1 MFFLQNRQQ
10 QSRLSADCRSPLRV
24 TLAKLLCCGSIA
36 VTIILMPQ
44 PSATADDQTNA
55 APQTSDSQSLATGN
69 AVPLAKPSPKPKDVP
84 ADGKTADKTDA
95 ATVDVADTDSE
106 PTAKPAESSSESPA
120 EPTAEFLAK
129 IEGISQYQLSNGVN
143 VLLFPDPSKEVVTV
157 NMTVFVGSRHEG
169 YGEAGMAHLL
179 EHMLFK
185 GTPTHPE
192 IPKLLKD
199 RGARM
204 NGTTWVDRT
213 NYYETLPATDDNLKF
228 AINLEADRLVNSY
241 IRGEDLESEMT
252 VVRNEFESGENSPI
266 RILMQ
271 RVQSAAY
278 DWHNYGKST
287 IGNRSDI
294 ERVPVIKLRRFY
306 KKFYRPDNILVIVAG
321 KFEPETALRYCEES
335 FGQLTIPDTPI
346 DQTYTTE
353 PAQDGERTVVLRRGG
368 DVQFAATAY
377 HIPAGGHPDYAAAK
391 ALVYILGDEPS
402 GRLYKQMVK
411 QEIASNVYT
420 LAFAFAEPG
429 LFMSIAEVSADKS
442 IETARQT
449 LIDLMERSFEE
460 EPITDVELERAK
472 TQILKAR
479 ELEANNTDQL
489 AVSLSDW
496 AAQGDWRLYFLY
508 RDAVENLT
516 VDDVNRVAKTYFR
529 QTNRTVGLF
538 IPSETT
544 DRVTIPESP
553 DITSVVQNYVG
564 REEVSAGES
573 FDPSPD
579 VIESRTVRG
588 QLIDGID
595 YALLPKKSRGEAVNL
610 RLTLR
615 FGTEQS
621 LQGKVAAVEML
632 GILMNRGTDSLS
644 YEALQDE
651 LNRLRTEMSISST
664 IGLLQVTIKTKREHL
679 QRVSEILRDI
689 LHHPTLSPE
698 ELDVLKRQIVV
709 GLQQSATEPQGV
721 APRFVRRQLSPFD
734 KDHVWYVPTIDEE
747 IEMYQGV
754 TAEQIREVYETF
766 IGLKDGEFTA
776 VGDFEVETLVDQFKS
791 ALSGL
796 TTDEPFKRVGRPANV
811 GVAGVNET
819 LQIDDKAN
827 AFYYASK
834 QIDLSDTSEDYA
846 PLVLGN
852 YILGAGAL
860 SSRLGDRVR
869 QQEGLSYT
877 VRSVLASRSMDNRV
891 DLTVYAITNPDNKD
905 KLIDVIA
912 EEMQILLDEGIT
924 DKELADAKDAFL
936 QSARVSRTSDGQLA
950 GELLS
955 HLFLGRTMAFTEQFE
970 QRIES
975 ATVEQVNE
983 SLRKHVDID
992 RLVGAIAGDFK

>member
-1 MFFLQNRQQ
+1 MFFQYVQQPQLRQ
-10 QSRLSADCRSPLRV
+10 PLAV
-24 TLAKLLCCGSIA
+24 LCFA
-36 VTIILMPQ
+36 FAATKFFMPQ
-44 PSATADDQTNA
+44 TFATADDLNPATKKMSDESETSVAVSA
-55 APQTSDSQSLATGN
+55 AKS
-69 AVPLAKPSPKPKDVP
+69 
-84 ADGKTADKTDA
+84 
-95 ATVDVADTDSE
+95 
-106 PTAKPAESSSESPA
+106 
-120 EPTAEFLAK
+120 LAK
-129 IEGISQYQLSNGVN
+129 IEGISQYSLSNGVN

-185 GTPTHPE
+185 GTPDHPE

-204 NGTTWVDRT
+204 NGTTWMDRT

-228 AINLEADRLVNSY
+228 ALELESDRLVNSF

-266 RILMQ
+266 RVLMQ

-278 DWHNYGKST
+278 DWHNYGRST

-294 ERVPVIKLRRFY
+294 ERVPVIKLREFY
-306 KKFYRPDNILVIVAG
+306 KKYYRPDNILVIVAG
-321 KFEPETALRYCEES
+321 KFEPETALKYCEDS
-335 FGQLTIPDTPI
+335 FGKLEMPKTPI

-353 PAQDGERTVVLRRGG
+353 PSQDGERTVVLRRVG
-368 DVQFAATAY
+368 DVQYAAAAY

-391 ALVYILGDEPS
+391 VLVYILGDEPS

-411 QEIASNVYT
+411 QEIASNVFT

-449 LIDLMERSFEE
+449 LVDLMENAFED
-460 EPITDVELERAK
+460 EPITEVELERAK

-508 RDAVENLT
+508 RDAIENLT

-529 QTNRTVGLF
+529 QNNRTVGLF
-538 IPSETT
+538 IPSEDS

-553 DITSVVQNYVG
+553 DVTSIVENYQG
-564 REEVSAGES
+564 REEISAGES
-573 FDPSPD
+573 FDPSPE

-588 QLIDGID
+588 DLIEGVE
-595 YALLPKKSRGEAVNL
+595 YAMLPKKSRGETVNM

-615 FGTEQS
+615 FGTEDS
-621 LQGKVAAVEML
+621 LRGKVAAVEML
-632 GILMNRGTDSLS
+632 GILMNRGTETLS

-651 LNRLRTEMSISST
+651 LNRLRTELSISST
-664 IGLLQVTIKTKREHL
+664 IGLVEVSIKTKREHL
-679 QRVSEILRDI
+679 ERVSELLRDI
-689 LHHPTLSPE
+689 LHHPKLAEE
-698 ELDVLKRQIVV
+698 ELDVLKRQIIV
-709 GLQQSATEPQGV
+709 GLQQTATDPQGV
-721 APRFVRRQLSPFD
+721 APRFVRRALSPFD
-734 KDHVWYVPTIDEE
+734 SDHVWYVPTIEEE
-747 IEMYQGV
+747 IAMYEAV
-754 TAEQIREVYETF
+754 TASEIRDVYDQF
-766 IGLKDGEFTA
+766 VGLVDGEFTA
-776 VGDFEVETLVDQFKS
+776 VGDFEVDDLVEQMKRSLDG
-791 ALSGL
+791 LSS
-796 TTDEPFKRVGRPANV
+796 DEPFVRVGRPANTDAE
-811 GVAGVNET
+811 GRNET
-819 LQIDDKAN
+819 IQINDKAN
-827 AFYYASK
+827 AFYYTSE
-834 QIDLSDTSEDYA
+834 QIDLSDASEDYA

-877 VRSVLASRSMDNRV
+877 VRSVVSARSMDERT
-891 DLTVYAITNPDNKD
+891 DLIVYAITNPENKE
-905 KLIDVIA
+905 KLIEVIGD
-912 EEMQILLDEGIT
+912 EIQRLLDDGVTE
-924 DKELADAKDAFL
+924 KELADAKEAFL
-936 QSARVSRTSDGQLA
+936 QSKRVSRTSDAALA
-950 GELLS
+950 GELLN
-955 HLFLGRTMAFTEQFE
+955 HLFLGRTMAFTQEFE
-970 QRIES
+970 QRIAD

-983 SLRKHVDID
+983 SLKKYID
-992 RLVGAIAGDFK
+992 LDRMVSAIAGDFDGQ